1 MQKRIYNGIAVF
13 DRPIVI
19 DENRILGIL
28 FDTRRERFFCE
39 GGADLAHYIAYLVGV
54 EQFLKNGGTIN
65 DEKDLWTLP
74 DGEHALLYNG
84 ALERLVTVLMLDLVG
99 FRTYEFDRPIAWQEG
114 EIEDSEFVVGQT
126 LIDRYT
132 QASDTK

>member
-28 FDTRRERFFCE
+28 FDTRRERFFCD
-39 GGADLAHYIAYLVGV
+39 GGTDLAHYIAYLVGV
-54 EQFLKNGGTIN
+54 EQFLKNGGTIS
-65 DEKDLWTLP
+65 DENGLWTLP
-74 DGEHALLYNG
+74 DGVHALLYNG
-84 ALERLVTVLMLDLVG
+84 ALERLVTVLMLGLVG

-114 EIEDSEFVVGQT
+114 EIEDSEFIVGQT

-132 QASDTK
+132 RNAEPN